1 MRHPYV
7 VIVAGLLGLF
17 LASFAVVEALE
28 VPLLTDPGP
37 WLDAPGLLAAMLG
50 VGLLVAD
57 VALPVPSS
65 GVMVAHG
72 ALFGVAVG
80 AALSLTGGVGATL
93 VAFVVGRRGQRLVDR
108 IVATDQQQR
117 AERLL
122 ARYGLLA
129 IVVTRPV
136 PMLAETTAIVAGTS
150 RLRLGPALLAGAVGN
165 LVPAAA
171 YAVTG
176 AVAASFV
183 NQTAVFLLVVAV
195 AVLFWFAARRAEDRL
210 MIAAAGDRA
219 SGA

>member
-7 VIVAGLLGLF
+7 VIVAGLLTLF

-28 VPLLTDPGP
+28 VPLLTDPGA
-37 WLDAPGLLAAMLG
+37 WLNAAGMLAAVLG

-57 VALPVPSS
+57 VVLPVPSS
-65 GVMVAHG
+65 AVMVTHG

-93 VAFVVGRRGQRLVDR
+93 VAFVIGRRGQRLVDR
-108 IVATDQQQR
+108 IVPTDQRQR
-117 AERLL
+117 ADRLL

-129 IVVTRPV
+129 IVVTRPL

-150 RLRLGPALLAGAVGN
+150 RLRLGPALLAGAAGN
-165 LVPAAA
+165 LVPAAV

-183 NQTAVFLLVVAV
+183 DQTVMFLLVVAV
-195 AVLFWFAARRAEDRL
+195 AVLFWFAARRVEGRL
-210 MIAAAGDRA
+210 AVAAAGDRA